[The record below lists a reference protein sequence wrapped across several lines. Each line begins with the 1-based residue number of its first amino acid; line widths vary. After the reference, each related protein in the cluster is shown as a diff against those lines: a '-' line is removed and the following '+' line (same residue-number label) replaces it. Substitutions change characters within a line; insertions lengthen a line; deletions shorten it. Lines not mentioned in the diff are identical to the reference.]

1 MTLQF
6 FRSFSHKKLDL
17 QISLLI
23 VQISMVKFPDVYLLH
38 IGLSKLPASQTNQ
51 MKSDPLKRRS
61 LFSGSLREDYIV
73 INQAIVDVYF
83 TPRYLWGYF
92 YTVCPRSSYPFCI
105 VTYYKTRVTASWSY
119 SIKNMFFDTFF
130 LPGQIMVHVLDGN
143 SNQDVHVLRA
153 QEVVTHSMY

>member
-1 MTLQF
+1 
-6 FRSFSHKKLDL
+6 
-17 QISLLI
+17 
-23 VQISMVKFPDVYLLH
+23 MVKFPDVYLLH

-105 VTYYKTRVTASWSY
+105 VTYYKKWVKFSWTDCICTFYTTVILSDKVKSNFETLFLFPNY
-119 SIKNMFFDTFF
+119 FF
-130 LPGQIMVHVLDGN
+130 LSLPT
-143 SNQDVHVLRA
+143 LRL
-153 QEVVTHSMY
+153 H

>member
-1 MTLQF
+1 
-6 FRSFSHKKLDL
+6 
-17 QISLLI
+17 
-23 VQISMVKFPDVYLLH
+23 MVKFPDVYLLH

-105 VTYYKTRVTASWSY
+105 VTYYKKWVTTSRTY
-119 SIKNMFFDTFF
+119 SMA
-130 LPGQIMVHVLDGN
+130 LPIYL
-143 SNQDVHVLRA
+143 L
-153 QEVVTHSMY
+153 HSTEIYYHAPYEYADFIG